1 MNPFIEGLKEHSRE
15 AVKEIIFGAIA
26 GLKDV
31 VIDLSYS
38 IALIGGGLSIVLYV
52 SGWEKGKRWT
62 SLLVV
67 GYTLIKY
74 LLG

>member
-1 MNPFIEGLKEHSRE
+1 MNPIIESIKEQSRE
-15 AVKEIIFGAIA
+15 ATKEILIGAFV

-31 VIDLSYS
+31 VVDMSYS

-52 SGWEKGKRWT
+52 AGWTKGKRWT